1 MLILNNEMM
10 YKMFLN
16 TLAKMDDKELEI
28 SLTKAK
34 EMLSEKDYN
43 NLLLVIEKERNKNKD

>member
-1 MLILNNEMM
+1 MNNEMM